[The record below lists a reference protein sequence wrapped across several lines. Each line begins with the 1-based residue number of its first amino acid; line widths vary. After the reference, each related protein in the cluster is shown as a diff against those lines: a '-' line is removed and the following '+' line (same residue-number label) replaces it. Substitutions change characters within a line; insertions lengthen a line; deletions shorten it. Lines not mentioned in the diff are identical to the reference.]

1 MGAHPLFV
9 AEQAFRIFLDQWTI
23 GLKPQLTLKTD
34 DIGAISI
41 CSEVTSS
48 VPIASLQTKRSGA
61 CSRQRRRATRL
72 KAHSDTVEQAVAA
85 IGSNDISA
93 QEVQDLISEPIALNT
108 KKISTIKTLPEA
120 SSTVVSTPIS
130 EEVEDHSQTN
140 AYIMPTSEDQFVTD
154 CKKSTSINEAK
165 PNRRDAVKMIICE
178 TCDLGF
184 HSQEDFEDHNAFRFC
199 CSICGICFPSEEAV
213 HLHEDE
219 FHPGIYSTN
228 IARKMN
234 AKVS

>member
-1 MGAHPLFV
+1 MVAHPLFV
-9 AEQAFRIFLDQWTI
+9 AEQAFRTFLDQWTI

-93 QEVQDLISEPIALNT
+93 QEVQELNT
-108 KKISTIKTLPEA
+108 KKISAIKTLPEA

-130 EEVEDHSQTN
+130 EEVEDHSHTN
-140 AYIMPTSEDQFVTD
+140 AYIMPTSEDQFVTV
-154 CKKSTSINEAK
+154 CKKSTSINEAQ
-165 PNRRDAVKMIICE
+165 PNRRDVVKLIICE

-184 HSQEDFEDHNAFRFC
+184 HSQEDFDDHNAFRFC